1 MLYCCTRHAPV
12 TLSRNVVA
20 NQERLFWEINQSYC
34 EKVIALSLCHD
45 FGHAFKRNTFFGVE
59 YRGKKQIESGSA
71 LSVLLSTTIFA
82 ITVVKICC
90 GLTLLRLVSLH
101 YFDNTM
107 HT

>member
-1 MLYCCTRHAPV
+1 M
-12 TLSRNVVA
+12 SRNLVA

-34 EKVIALSLCHD
+34 EKVIDNAYSLCHD
-45 FGHAFKRNTFFGVE
+45 FGHTLKRNTFFGVE

-90 GLTLLRLVSLH
+90 GLNLLRLVSPQH
-101 YFDNTM
+101 FDNTIQYILN
-107 HT
+107 